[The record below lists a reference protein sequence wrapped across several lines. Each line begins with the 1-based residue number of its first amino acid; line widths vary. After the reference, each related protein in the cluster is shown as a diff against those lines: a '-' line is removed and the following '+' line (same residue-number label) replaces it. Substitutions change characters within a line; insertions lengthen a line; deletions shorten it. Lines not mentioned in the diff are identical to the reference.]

1 MLRLPTRST
10 LTDTLFPYTTL
21 FRSQRTL
28 IAGILDYARRLAD
41 PHFARFVRPE
51 SDEEIF
57 HSIIGGKP
65 ECQHIRDDRTANS
78 SGNLARLVA
87 ADHPT
92 NLALPI
98 ESRIRCL
105 DRDHAADRIATLQ
118 RALRTRV
125 DFHLLDVP

>member
-21 FRSQRTL
+21 FRSQPTL
-28 IAGILDYARRLAD
+28 VAGILDYARRLAD

-57 HSIIGGKP
+57 HSIIGGQP

-87 ADHPT
+87 ADHPKT
-92 NLALPI
+92 LALPT

-105 DRDHAADRIATLQ
+105 VRDPAAAPIPTRHRADRKTVAQ
-118 RALRTRV
+118 GK
-125 DFHLLDVP
+125 

>member
-1 MLRLPTRST
+1 MRKRDQSAQIRSRREQQLAT
-10 LTDTLFPYTTL
+10 QC
-21 FRSQRTL
+21 QRTL

-41 PHFARFVRPE
+41 PPFARFVRPE

-57 HSIIGGKP
+57 HSIIRGKP

-87 ADHPT
+87 AAPPT

-98 ESRIRCL
+98 QRRNRRL
-105 DRDHAADRIATLQ
+105 DRHHSATSISPPHC
-118 RALRTRV
+118 ALRSPV
-125 DFHLLDVP
+125 KLP

>member
-1 MLRLPTRST
+1 MIRRPPRSSRSY
-10 LTDTLFPYTTL
+10 TLFPFTTL
-21 FRSQRTL
+21 FRS
-28 IAGILDYARRLAD
+28 
-41 PHFARFVRPE
+41 
-51 SDEEIF
+51 F
-57 HSIIGGKP
+57 HAIIGGKP

-118 RALRTRV
+118 RALRSPV

>member
-1 MLRLPTRST
+1 MSAGSTNDVSGLWSVSVEKRKREQSAQIRTRLQKQLATQC
-10 LTDTLFPYTTL
+10 
-21 FRSQRTL
+21 QRTL
-28 IAGILDYARRLAD
+28 IAGILDYTRRIAD
-41 PHFARFVRPE
+41 SLSARFVRPE

-92 NLALPI
+92 HLAQI
-98 ESRIRCL
+98 G
-105 DRDHAADRIATLQ
+105 
-118 RALRTRV
+118 RASCRERV
-125 DFHLLDVP
+125 CQYV